1 MGRTMPT
8 ECEHGNV
15 IDWGD
20 FGPHP
25 DGCPGMDGDYRQ
37 DPYCVGC
44 FPVCPKCERDDAA
57 RTGLTVECDVCG
69 DELADPGALIFSPPQ
84 TIRGQ
89 DMTFPAMTQ
98 KFHICFGCW
107 TDEVQHVVMPNPP
120 NNHTGS
126 ENSGVDVAG
135 LIYSPE
141 QLEEYARSV
150 LDHHDPEQQDSN
162 GYERCAECHYTRHP
176 CEVFEMASAVL
187 TLLATERR

>member
-44 FPVCPKCERDDAA
+44 FPVCPKCEGDDAT

-98 KFHICFGCW
+98 KFHICSGCW
-107 TDEVQHVVMPNPP
+107 TDEVQHVVMPDPP
-120 NNHTGS
+120 NRWS
-126 ENSGVDVAG
+126 LEVA
-135 LIYSPE
+135 
-141 QLEEYARSV
+141 R
-150 LDHHDPEQQDSN
+150 
-162 GYERCAECHYTRHP
+162 RCAAYADELDNPDQLRWVAVEHGQEAVEANRRAAADIRALVAFATRR
-176 CEVFEMASAVL
+176 S
-187 TLLATERR
+187 